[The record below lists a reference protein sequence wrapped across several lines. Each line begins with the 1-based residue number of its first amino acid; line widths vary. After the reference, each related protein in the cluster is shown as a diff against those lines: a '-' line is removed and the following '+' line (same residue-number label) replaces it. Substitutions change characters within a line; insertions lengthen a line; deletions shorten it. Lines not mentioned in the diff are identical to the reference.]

1 MGLKKQNRLTKISD
15 LHVDKIRVF
24 FKRSILKSIVKLLVM
39 EHAGFRTFKAVKNI
53 NRLFTNIDL
62 SKYKKNK
69 ELESYIWCINY
80 ISKQWLSGIVTIDL
94 IIEGAKRQPEFDNI
108 KEEIISSCVNDP
120 NIISAPEAKMIFDLV
135 SDALQ
140 YGFVTSMREEY
151 QELLEDIDLNNPGA
165 FKEVMD
171 RLFLISKSLIDIQHN
186 TNLVSNQ
193 ITFNSADLSSVKEA
207 VSKTI
212 SSLQGS
218 GAVLKTGIRRLNT
231 LLSPGYMSGRLYCY
245 IGLPGSYKSG
255 ILLKTALDIRK
266 YNEDFEPKTP
276 GMKPCV
282 LYITMENT
290 FTETIERIWN
300 MEFDDNITNYSE
312 EEAVERLSE
321 AMGFNISKNRDEDGN
336 DDRLQFRSEE
346 GHQNI
351 EIIIKYFPYREI
363 STDDLF
369 TIIQDLREDNME
381 VCCLVLDYIKR
392 IRPATSMTSDTTK
405 TELAR
410 IVNEL
415 KALSVI
421 DDMPVVTAHQSN
433 RAGAMAVDNAVR
445 QGKGDVTKLVG
456 RENTGDAWEIIESI
470 DWGAFINVEYKPGTD
485 EKYLAINVVKRRRI
499 DSSEA
504 EFAKYTYIAHP
515 FAKENQFRLLDDMNQ
530 EKILSLKSLV
540 SDIDVNGKE
549 KTNATARLK
558 NMEPSEFI
566 DIDDE

>member
-336 DDRLQFRSEE
+336 DDRLQFKSEE

-549 KTNATARLK
+549 KTNATVRLK